1 MVDELRVRNV
11 AEHAK
16 NLDFQPI
23 LVTFHPSTSNF
34 QLNHFEYIKKH
45 PRHAYQTWQN
55 TLGGQ
60 IPRFANTFP
69 KLFLFRSED
78 TICTVNYGA
87 ALKGWKFLYVI
98 LI

>member
-11 AEHAK
+11 AGHAK

-45 PRHAYQTWQN
+45 PRHAYQT
-55 TLGGQ
+55 
-60 IPRFANTFP
+60 
-69 KLFLFRSED
+69 
-78 TICTVNYGA
+78 
-87 ALKGWKFLYVI
+87 
-98 LI
+98 